1 MSADVRAQ
9 LAAQQVVLKII
20 ARQLLERG
28 VVGGGEAAADLDGI
42 ARMLGPGRR
51 VVDAA
56 DRRTDELPREWAGF
70 FRGPEPPFPR
80 EGAPEGPASA
90 APLAAATLR
99 SSRPAAETIPWP

>member
-51 VVDAA
+51 VVDVA
-56 DRRTDELPREWAGF
+56 DRRTAELLREWAEF
-70 FRGPEPPFPR
+70 FRGPEPPL
-80 EGAPEGPASA
+80 PA
-90 APLAAATLR
+90 
-99 SSRPAAETIPWP
+99 